1 MHNFAQQHP
10 FWGIDDVIQLI
21 KVPLSYE
28 ASTEV
33 IRAKDLEIARTLK
46 QSELETKFNLELE
59 ILRERL
65 RIREGPIMKERF
77 LNTIRRWYIDY
88 HDLNGKFP
96 EIPLEEEGGSKT
108 ILKLETTS
116 APPIHIE
123 IPNPQTKKVIIFSN
137 SIIHELLM
145 NYIKKVII
153 IIILFCFTLKEN
165 PPPVTSKAAGV
176 VPRKRAEEDKPKGVE
191 MSPSLWLENIVQE
204 NQKYYGMCA

>member
-1 MHNFAQQHP
+1 
-10 FWGIDDVIQLI
+10 
-21 KVPLSYE
+21 
-28 ASTEV
+28 
-33 IRAKDLEIARTLK
+33 
-46 QSELETKFNLELE
+46 
-59 ILRERL
+59 
-65 RIREGPIMKERF
+65 MKERF

-153 IIILFCFTLKEN
+153 IIISFCFTLKEN

-176 VPRKRAEEDKPKGVE
+176 VPRKRAEEDAACHVRLSSPTSSYYLSLRELSLKEGGGWQRQ
-191 MSPSLWLENIVQE
+191 MSTVHRNKRPCRSNIKLSFSTDNKKVITV
-204 NQKYYGMCA
+204 